1 MSTSKVREAM
11 LAKGHTVKPSWLT
24 IIMYNRSLRHVDM
37 VLSNVEG
44 TDNCL
49 RALAADA
56 TTNMWVA
63 KHLAQ
68 AVDYTN
74 IVVQGIP
81 DTLDTQDYTDIRNK
95 LRHLSYALL
104 VLLYVQ
110 KSLQVF
116 DRARLKVYTAAL
128 SWNKEVDRELFSDSV
143 IQSKILASKLAEMY
157 NLIDDIIIQYRI
169 KLKEL
174 KHAHRSSK

>member
-1 MSTSKVREAM
+1 M
-11 LAKGHTVKPSWLT
+11 LAKGHTIKPSQLT
-24 IIMYNRSLRHVDM
+24 VALYSKALQHVDA
-37 VLSNVEG
+37 VLSTVQG

-49 RALAADA
+49 RALSADA

-63 KHLAQ
+63 NYLAQ

-81 DTLDTQDYTDIRNK
+81 DTLADTSYTEVRNK

-116 DRARLKVYTAAL
+116 GNARLRVYTAAL
-128 SWNKEVDRELFSDSV
+128 SWNKEVDRELFSATV
-143 IQSKILASKLAEMY
+143 IQGKILASKLAEMY
-157 NLIDDIIIQYRI
+157 NLIDDIIIQYRS

-174 KHAHRSSK
+174 KHVRRNNK